1 MTGLPPVTRRFFLG
15 AVGATAGALAI
26 SGPASAIAPRPGVG
40 DVPLTYT
47 LRRRNDLTLLRVT
60 FLGMVR
66 DGDRLVISPTT
77 PYLNPVPFGAKVGRM
92 VIDIG
97 PQSVLE
103 EASPYPSAQGPRP
116 PMRSRLAGSSRI
128 VVNVTSAV
136 DLTLT
141 SMLAWAQWLTAT
153 AGPAVYPR
161 GASIP
166 ANTLEKGY
174 TPPAPDETSIEMPW
188 WLIVSPNIFT
198 TWSQRVEPKTV
209 QGRSEVFSTWFGQL
223 DPGGQPDRDGAA
235 ATIRGVWIRDPGAQ
249 VALRDGMDN
258 PRIGSEGYP
267 FEILPKPA
275 DRADFVRLTTR
286 TGANLPGGVAHPVDA
301 AMTLTP
307 LGGHLSTYGAW
318 DEPGVS
324 SISSWQQR
332 IWQGRDTYV
341 KIVRRGFLYPWG
353 IRAYQVTEGVRI
365 WSASNRAAGDV
376 RPYWFTRTQVGVT
389 DPTLVYAD
397 VPATTAAG
405 RRGATFRSVTCL
417 TSVTPFLAQPTPG
430 PQADGWRGKAVYVP
444 RVPRGNSSTPFA
456 FDFVGVDANGQE
468 VSFSMPLLFAED
480 DPDGEGPR
488 ANFTEAG
495 AGALRRFYAG
505 LTEAERRADFSGR
518 YVGFATAASDPLD
531 TAMPVTTMF
540 FAMAETFD
548 GDVRLISS
556 DSDLL
561 EADGQPRNMPLLQTA
576 SVIVEDLSRITGQRV
591 NATLDYPRAF
601 ISSGLDRAR
610 NAGLVYLQQ
619 ATGDVARIA
628 MEAAKA
634 GGVIVPTM
642 DLAGFSAG
650 VGPVYGTAAALD
662 ELAADGTISPG
673 DALSAIT
680 LLGGVSLADVLP
692 GSFPALDGNLPS
704 SKALRTTTR
713 LVDEGLPTERV
724 VTTMAMSWAASQ
736 LVTSGAAELLL
747 DVDRASLSIQL
758 VSEVPTSGGDAAWS
772 VLGSFDDFTVSLVPV
787 EGFAFV
793 AVDVARLTFSAGSKT
808 STDVDIDVT
817 DVRFGGL
824 LSFIAELAAYL
835 PFGDGLSIDV
845 GGRGITAGLSVGVPS
860 IGLGAFTLSGIAVR
874 TGFTLPFGDDPVRF
888 RFGMSAPEDPFG
900 MTVLGLGGGGWFTQ
914 DLGLDGIEYFE
925 AAAFVQAKVALD
937 LGVASGSVS
946 VQMGMQYALGAPEA
960 GGDEICT
967 LIAFVRI
974 QGRVDVLGIV
984 TVGIEIYIGLGIDL
998 PLPIPDDPDDLLQIT
1013 VHGEAECSVR
1023 IKLAFW
1029 SKRVR
1034 FTVRRSFKG
1043 SDLPG
1048 SSFVVGVLS
1057 SRAGEPP
1064 VTPITFAD
1072 AVTREDWAEF
1082 CGAFS

>member
-15 AVGATAGALAI
+15 AVGATAGVLAI

-66 DGDRLVISPTT
+66 EGDRLVISPTT
-77 PYLNPVPFGAKVGRM
+77 PYLNPVPFGAQVGRM
-92 VIDIG
+92 IIDIG
-97 PQSVLE
+97 PQAVLE
-103 EASPYPSAQGPRP
+103 EANYYPPNGAPAP
-116 PMRSRLAGSSRI
+116 PVRSRLAGSSRI

-161 GASIP
+161 GANIP
-166 ANTLEKGY
+166 ANVLEKGY

-198 TWSQRVEPKTV
+198 TWSQRVQPKTV
-209 QGRSEVFSTWFGQL
+209 AGRSEVFSTWFGQF
-223 DPGGQPDRDGAA
+223 DREGQPDRDGAA
-235 ATIRGVWIRDPGAQ
+235 ATIRGLWIRDPGAQ
-249 VALRDGMDN
+249 VALRDGMVN
-258 PRIGSEGYP
+258 PRMGSEGYP

-286 TGANLPGGVAHPVDA
+286 TGANVPGGVANPVDA
-301 AMTLTP
+301 AMTLTT
-307 LGGHLSTYGAW
+307 LGGHLSTFGAW

-324 SISSWQQR
+324 SVASWQQR

-365 WSASNRAAGDV
+365 WSASNRAAGDI

-397 VPATTAAG
+397 VDATTVAG
-405 RRGATFRSVTCL
+405 RRGATFRSVTC
-417 TSVTPFLAQPTPG
+417 TTTVTPFLAQPTAG
-430 PQADGWRGKAVYVP
+430 PETDGWAGKAVYVP
-444 RVPRGNSSTPFA
+444 KVPRGNSSTPFA
-456 FDFVGVDANGQE
+456 FDFIGVDANGQQ
-468 VSFSMPLLFAED
+468 VAFSMPLLFAEEA
-480 DPDGEGPR
+480 P

-495 AGALRRFYAG
+495 ARTLRAYYA
-505 LTEAERRADFSGR
+505 ARPDSERRADFSGR
-518 YVGFATAASDPLD
+518 YVGFATAAGDPLD

-540 FAMAETFD
+540 FAMSETFD

-556 DSDLL
+556 DSNLL
-561 EADGQPRNMPLLQTA
+561 EFDGQPRNMPLLQTA
-576 SVIVEDLSRITGQRV
+576 NVIVEDLSRITGQQV
-591 NATLDYPRAF
+591 NAVLDYPRAYV
-601 ISSGLDRAR
+601 SAGLDRAR
-610 NAGLVYLQQ
+610 NAGLVYLKK
-619 ATGDVARIA
+619 ATEEVTRIG
-628 MEAAKA
+628 MDAAKA
-634 GGVIVPTM
+634 GGVMVPTM

-650 VGPVYGTAAALD
+650 VGPVYGTAESLA
-662 ELAADGTISPG
+662 ELAADGTITPA

-692 GSFPALDGNLPS
+692 SSFPALDGGLPS
-704 SKALRTTTR
+704 TKALRTTTR

-724 VTTMAMSWAASQ
+724 VTTMAMSWAASE
-736 LVTSGAAELLL
+736 LVPSGVAELLL
-747 DVDRASLSIQL
+747 NVDDASLSIQL
-758 VSEVPTSGGDAAWS
+758 VSEVPTAGGDAAWS
-772 VLGSFDDFTVSLVPV
+772 VLGNFTDFTVSLVPV
-787 EGFAFV
+787 EGLAFV
-793 AVDVARLTFSAGSKT
+793 AVDVARLAFSAGSKT

-817 DVRFGGL
+817 DVRFGGAL
-824 LSFIAELAAYL
+824 AFIADLAAYL
-835 PFGDGLSIDV
+835 PFGDGLSIEV
-845 GGRGITAGLSVGVPS
+845 GGRGISAGLSVGLPA
-860 IGLGAFTLSGIAVR
+860 IALGAFTLSGIAVR
-874 TGFTLPFGDDPVRF
+874 TGFTLPFGSDPVRF
-888 RFGMSAPEDPFG
+888 RFGMSAPDDPFG

-946 VQMGMQYALGAPEA
+946 VQLGMQFALGAPEA
-960 GGDEICT
+960 GDDERCT
-967 LIAFVRI
+967 LTAFVRI

-984 TVGIEIYIGLGIDL
+984 TVGIEVYIGLGIDL

-1013 VHGEAECSVR
+1013 AHGEAECSVR

-1082 CGAFS
+1082 CGAFA